1 MQREKANLTKDVGFH
16 EVGGSDVRKL
26 LKITQTKTL
35 INEALVELDLL
46 TAERREG
53 HGDCVAKHSKR
64 EYLDMNMSKGIP
76 WGNQ

>member
-1 MQREKANLTKDVGFH
+1 MWDFMRLM
-16 EVGGSDVRKL
+16 EVMLENCLKSHKL
-26 LKITQTKTL
+26 RLL
-35 INEALVELDLL
+35 INKALVELDLL

-64 EYLDMNMSKGIP
+64 EYLDMNMSKRIP